1 MSTTIAY
8 TDVDGRSY
16 NVHYSYAGTTAKVTQ
31 CNAADTASG
40 SKIVI
45 PSTINVGGS
54 DYTVDTIAS
63 PGFSQNNNVYS
74 IELPTTL
81 TTIEGE
87 NTFYNTQNLSEV
99 IGLENTGITYLPRNA
114 FNHSGNVGNN
124 NVNVFTP
131 LIVNLSNITTMGIDA
146 FTHSSIQNVTIKDGY
161 QHTLYGQFQHCPYLR
176 EVTFLG
182 AATFPNDANGFPDGG
197 AMFNATY
204 YPQNNTNTATDF
216 INNGIEKVTF
226 NSGFTTLPVMFKDNR
241 HITKADLPDTLTTMT
256 SHAFHGCINLNKYV
270 FPKSLTTFFNSAD
283 HLKQLFYYDINPT
296 GVFLHDVA
304 GTFPDMT
311 AFNHTMSTTTT
322 IIVKPVVVNDTNY
335 INFKAAHPEA
345 TFIETGIVPE
355 LPPSRLD
362 LEKIVTHQ
370 GYSMAN
376 KTDDYGV
383 TKYAFDA
390 DGKPLNPR
398 PYPDPHINN
407 AAHQGWARLANN
419 FMVYQMWVLLTAE
432 QSILLTGQL
441 YKGDH
446 VSLRPD
452 RRVAYMGMIENSWD
466 PDTIAAGQLTL
477 NQWTHIAVVNEF
489 STGEFK
495 IFYNAVEQS
504 TVVSQ
509 KDEFKIPFDMVDFG
523 TLHPSY
529 SSPVFMH
536 DLHVSDS
543 ATSFNEAHQFI
554 MKHSGITVVPATG
567 SRFTFRLRFTGLD
580 LVSTPQATLD
590 SISSAIISKLS
601 STFGIPSY
609 MISVT
614 YESGSIVPVVNMD
627 IPGSNNTTTNNNSV
641 ASNVNNPSTQASMV
655 ASLGPAVQQAEP
667 SLTQDTTYVTSFSQT
682 EPPAGAIED
691 AISRQNVDLMFTN
704 HMDESITAL
713 SLLIPGGSP
722 TLTGINAT
730 VIIPNV
736 PAASLQNTFYFKTD
750 TPIATDSTDDV
761 HCYVDSSQWASIL
774 TDLNAM
780 SGTISAVQG
789 AFVDNDVISKDFLRN
804 VAQGLFGTHL
814 GVDLFTNETTIR
826 ENLET
831 QTLNLATTIKNQITS
846 VGIAGDNQYLVTDAS
861 GNKYFPDPPT
871 DGSPGP
877 GTEDVTRALLL
888 QMLQNA
894 PGRFSDLE
902 TNYQFTDKP
911 GFYKIPFVAGD
922 SVSYAVTINPHTN
935 QNNHV
940 NTGSN
945 AESRK
950 YRVKLNLV

>member
-16 NVHYSYAGTTAKVTQ
+16 NIHYSYAGTTAKVTQ
-31 CNAADTASG
+31 CNAADTPSG
-40 SKIVI
+40 TKVVI
-45 PSTINVGGS
+45 PSTINVGGT

-74 IELPTTL
+74 IELPTTM
-81 TTIEGE
+81 TTLEGT
-87 NTFYNTQNLSEV
+87 NTFYNTRNLSEV
-99 IGLENTGITYLPRNA
+99 IGLENTGITYLPQNA

-131 LIVNLSNITTMGIDA
+131 LIVNISNITTIGIDA
-146 FTHSSIQNVTIKDGY
+146 FAYSSIQNVTIKDGY

-182 AATFPNDANGFPDGG
+182 AATFPNNGNGFPDGG

-204 YPQNNTNTATDF
+204 YHQNNTNTATDF

-226 NSGFTTLPVMFKDNR
+226 NSGFTTLPVIFKDNR

-256 SHAFHGCINLNKYV
+256 SHAFHGCINLNMYV
-270 FPKSLTTFFNSAD
+270 FPKSLTTFFKSD
-283 HLKQLFYYDINPT
+283 DSLKQLFYYDTNPR

-311 AFNHTMSTTTT
+311 AFDQTMSTTTT
-322 IIVKPVVVNDTNY
+322 IIVKPAVVNDTNY

-376 KTDDYGV
+376 KTDGYGV

-398 PYPDPHINN
+398 PYPDPHMNN
-407 AAHQGWARLANN
+407 AAHQGWARLANK
-419 FMVYQMWVLLTAE
+419 FMVFQMWLLLTAD
-432 QSILLTGQL
+432 QAILLTGQL
-441 YKGDH
+441 YKGDFI
-446 VSLRPD
+446 SLRPD

-466 PDTIAAGQLTL
+466 PDALASGQLTL
-477 NQWTHIAVVNEF
+477 NQWTHIAVVNDF

-504 TVVSQ
+504 TGVSQ
-509 KDEFKIPFDMVDFG
+509 KDEFKIPFDIVDFG
-523 TLHPSY
+523 TLHPSF
-529 SSPVFMH
+529 SSPVFMN

-543 ATSFNEAHQFI
+543 ATSFTEAHQFI
-554 MKHSGITVVPATG
+554 MKHSGITVVPSSG

-580 LVSTPQATLD
+580 LASTPQATLD
-590 SISSAIISKLS
+590 SISSAIKSNLS
-601 STFGIPSY
+601 SVYGIPAF

-614 YESGSIVPVVNMD
+614 YESGSIIPVVAID
-627 IPGSNNTTTNNNSV
+627 IPGSNNTTDNYDSV
-641 ASNVNNPSTQASMV
+641 ASNINNTSTQTTIVSE
-655 ASLGPAVQQAEP
+655 LGTAVQQAEP
-667 SLTQDTTYVTSFSQT
+667 SLTQDTSYTSSFDQS
-682 EPPAGAIED
+682 EPPAGAVEE
-691 AISRQNVDLMFTN
+691 ALSRQSVDLIFTN
-704 HMDESITAL
+704 HLNESITAL
-713 SLLIPGGSP
+713 SLAIPVSTP
-722 TLTGINAT
+722 PLTGIDAT
-730 VIIPNV
+730 VVVPNISV
-736 PAASLQNTFYFKTD
+736 ALLQNTFYFKTD
-750 TPIATDSTDDV
+750 TPIATDATDDV
-761 HCYVDSSQWASIL
+761 HCYVDTTQWASMV

-780 SGTISAVQG
+780 SGTISIAQG
-789 AFVDNDVISKDFLRN
+789 AYVNSDVISQDFLRN
-804 VAQGLFGTHL
+804 VANGLFGTHL
-814 GVDLFTNETTIR
+814 GVDLFNNETVIR

-831 QTLNLATTIKNQITS
+831 QTLSLATTIQQKITEVS
-846 VGIAGDNQYLVTDAS
+846 IGGTNQYLVTDAD

-877 GTEDVTRALLL
+877 GTEDVTRALLTQLL
-888 QMLQNA
+888 QSA
-894 PGRFSDLE
+894 PSRFSNLSSYE
-902 TNYQFTDKP
+902 ITGKP
-911 GFYKIPFVAGD
+911 GFYKMPLAAGD
-922 SVSYAVTINPHTN
+922 SVSYAVTINPHADQNTN
-935 QNNHV
+935 V
-940 NTGSN
+940 NTGSQ
-945 AESRK
+945 AGPRK
-950 YRVKLNLV
+950 YRVKLVLE